1 MGRLARPRNG
11 PGTTAL
17 VGIIA
22 ALVAALL
29 LLVALGVALF
39 DPFATETVDRSGPA
53 LLERMRS
60 LEEFTAAEATFVQ
73 DVDLEQDAA
82 YLPDFLKGERVV
94 ALVTGQVRATVDFS
108 GLDEDSVQVS
118 EDGTTITVTLPEPE
132 LQSAEIEESDTKI
145 VTRDRGLIDR
155 LEDVFSSN
163 PFDDSQLYEAAEAK
177 LDEAAASSGLAET
190 ARENTEEWLET
201 FLGAAGFEEVQV
213 QWQDSPK

>member
-1 MGRLARPRNG
+1 MGRLTRPRSA
-11 PGTTAL
+11 PSATAL

-22 ALVAALL
+22 ALAVALL
-29 LLVALGVALF
+29 LLVGLGIAPF

-108 GLDEDSVQVS
+108 NLDEDAVQVS
-118 EDGTTITVTLPEPE
+118 EDGDTITVTLPEPE
-132 LQSAEIEESDTKI
+132 LQDAEIEESGTRI

-155 LEDVFSSN
+155 IEDVFSSN
-163 PFDDSQLYEAAEAK
+163 PFDDTQLYAAAESK
-177 LDEAAASSGLAET
+177 LDEAADASDLTET
-190 ARENTEEWLET
+190 ARENTEEWLVT
-201 FLGAAGFEEVQV
+201 FLGAAGFEEVRV
-213 QWQDSPK
+213 EWQDSPK